1 MSHEDYKEMIP
12 ARALSALDAAEDHAL
27 TEHLVSCAEC
37 QIELEI
43 WRATSATIALEAIPL
58 EPSANLR
65 DRILSQIKDDQPRA
79 ARSNVVPFSVP
90 AKTGWSSSS
99 KFAAIA
105 ASILFVALLASLVI
119 IWRENQANRAE
130 TARLRSEMESVQKE
144 LNQKKEL
151 IGVLSAA
158 GSRMTELAPTAI
170 APGAFAKIA
179 YDKTG
184 HAMLMAQGLPAAPPG
199 RQYQLWFI
207 VGDKKMPGKTFSADA
222 GGSGMIVDQV
232 PESAMNSA
240 VFAITDEPM
249 GGVPVPTGQ
258 IYLVSRS

>member
-12 ARALSALDAAEDHAL
+12 ARALSALDAAEDRAL

-37 QIELEI
+37 RIELEI
-43 WRATSATIALEAIPL
+43 WRATSATIALEATPL

-65 DRILSQIKDDQPRA
+65 DRILNQIKDDQPRA
-79 ARSNVVPFSVP
+79 AQSNVVPFNAP
-90 AKTGWSSSS
+90 PRAAWSFG

-105 ASILFVALLASLVI
+105 ASIVLVALAAYLVI
-119 IWRENQANRAE
+119 IWRENQANRTE
-130 TARLRSEMESVQKE
+130 IARLRSEMESVQKD
-144 LNQKKEL
+144 LNQKRDL
-151 IGVLSAA
+151 ISVLSAA
-158 GSRMTELAPTAI
+158 GSRMTELAPTAM
-170 APGAFAKIA
+170 APGAIAKIA

-222 GGSGMIVDQV
+222 SGSGMIVDQV